1 MPKRGGGQCP
11 RPAFYCGTAAGDGP
25 PSTLKSH
32 ARGTGKPDPGRRT
45 PPDKPRQKHADGKAH
60 RRVGRNDLPEIPGRN
75 PPGGFRITCSQAR

>member
-11 RPAFYCGTAAGDGP
+11 RLAFYCGTAAGDGP
-25 PSTLKSH
+25 PGTLKSH